1 MRYILLLSVCLVFFS
16 CKEKLFT
23 GDVNCSDCYTPK
35 PDSAYLTVKFT
46 INEDYKEVPFVLYR
60 GDFEDNQVDWIDTSH
75 TATKDIW
82 VKTDQ
87 EYSVKAKYRKGD
99 KILYAIDGGK
109 VKVLLVTDA
118 CDQEC
123 YVIKDETLN
132 LEIRDIFQDF

>member
-1 MRYILLLSVCLVFFS
+1 MRYILFLSVCLVSFS

-35 PDSAYLTVKFT
+35 PDSAYMTIKFT

-75 TATKDIW
+75 TATKDVW
-82 VKTDQ
+82 VRTDQ
-87 EYSVKAKYRKGD
+87 QYSVKAKYRKGD